1 MKKKFSSH
9 THTQKKKS
17 LNLKKESYLGMR
29 GTVSSLK
36 FMNSDPF
43 QDKIKTAKLR
53 ILKAVRTDSYKR
65 EFP

>member
-1 MKKKFSSH
+1 MS
-9 THTQKKKS
+9 
-17 LNLKKESYLGMR
+17 ESEEGNRYLGMR

-43 QDKIKTAKLR
+43 QDKIKTAKFR
-53 ILKAVRTDSYKR
+53 ILKAVKTDSYKW